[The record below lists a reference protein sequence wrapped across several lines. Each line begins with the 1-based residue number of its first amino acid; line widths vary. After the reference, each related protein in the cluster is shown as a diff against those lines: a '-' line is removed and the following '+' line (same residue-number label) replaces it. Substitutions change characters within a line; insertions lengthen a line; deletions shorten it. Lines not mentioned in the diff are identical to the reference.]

1 MREVVMAMCVRR
13 GCAFVITFCGSFPG
27 LEPFFVVSPSKSV
40 LFRSCFSHN
49 TQRYLAPTCMLLC
62 ARCFYRWE
70 VLGVSI
76 GGFLDVKGFVT
87 CFLFV
92 PCWMGL
98 HFFEHLLLL
107 LVIPHTVW
115 VKCS

>member
-13 GCAFVITFCGSFPG
+13 GCAFVITFCGSFPA

-62 ARCFYRWE
+62 TRCFYRWE
-70 VLGVSI
+70 VL
-76 GGFLDVKGFVT
+76 
-87 CFLFV
+87 
-92 PCWMGL
+92 
-98 HFFEHLLLL
+98 E
-107 LVIPHTVW
+107 
-115 VKCS
+115 